1 MPELPEVEALAGF
14 LRSKATGRVVARAE
28 LGSLSALKTYAPPWD
43 ALVGGEVT
51 AALRLGKYVCLKV
64 GEVWLVAHLARA
76 GWIHWR
82 ERLSPTRL
90 APKKGPVACRIGFAE
105 GDGFDVTEQGTE
117 KKLALWVVRD
127 PHEVEGVARL
137 GVDPLSAGFDV
148 GALSSILR
156 GAQGQLKATLTNQA
170 LIAGVGNAYSDEA
183 LHAAHLSPFKLAAKL
198 TDDETVRL
206 HGALVETLGVAV
218 ERSRDLGAGELK
230 ADKKSSMAVHA
241 RTGLACPVCGDTV
254 REVSLS
260 SKSFQY
266 CPTCQTGGKILADR
280 RLSRL
285 LK

>member
-1 MPELPEVEALAGF
+1 M
-14 LRSKATGRVVARAE
+14 ARAE
-28 LGSLSALKTYAPPWD
+28 LGSLSALKTYTPPWD

-76 GWIHWR
+76 GWVHWR

-127 PHEVEGVARL
+127 PHEVDGVARL

-198 TDDETVRL
+198 TDDEIVRL
-206 HGALVETLGVAV
+206 HGALVETLAEAV

-230 ADKKSSMAVHA
+230 GDKKSSMAVHA